1 MSTITITY
9 SNVPT
14 ANTISDLISG
24 WFLYKG
30 IPILKL
36 ITGECLYVRD
46 LGSSKFFDYYPYQIK
61 GYLTELLSLDST
73 SIDST
78 SINVSLK
85 NQNYSVIVL
94 TQNES
99 STLAI
104 RVYDTIYSLV
114 DGEVISAYN
123 HTALYEKANTFEL
136 SFLGSGSTQVP
147 ELPYEG

>member
-36 ITGECLYVRD
+36 VTGECLYVRD

-61 GYLTELLSLDST
+61 GDLTELLSLNST

-94 TQNES
+94 SQGES

-114 DGEVISAYN
+114 NGEFISAYN

-136 SFLGSGSTQVP
+136 SFLGLGCPEVP
-147 ELPYEG
+147 LEPLA